1 MATVQP
7 ASSPTGVR
15 EPPTRLGAVLLQI
28 GPGLVVTG
36 SVIGSGELINT
47 PKRAAEFGFA
57 LLWVVLL
64 SCVIKWWLQVEL
76 GRYCMANNLTTVQA
90 LNSLPGPRW
99 RKTHLVALLYG
110 VGYIFSMA
118 TLGGILTATAG
129 LLRDVLGW
137 DVRVAAA
144 VLYAVTLLLLYRG
157 LYATLET
164 AVTLMVA
171 GFSLSVLICLAL
183 VQASPYRVSW
193 EQLTD
198 GFTLRIPPG
207 AGYAIISLIGAL
219 GTTANEMFMY
229 PYWLLEGGYA
239 RHVGPRPSGGTEE
252 ETTLWCRRARGWI
265 QVMKVDAFC
274 ATALATVVT
283 LGYYLVGA
291 AVLGGRDVG
300 GLSVVKDVSRIYTE
314 TFGAWSYAVFMLGA
328 FCTLF
333 STLVVVSAATGRM
346 GADFTASLG
355 YIRWDDA
362 SARTRVIRLFTFAFL
377 TIWLTMAFFMTR
389 PENYVMFGQAV
400 NGLIN
405 TPLLMLGIVVMAFR
419 VDRMLRMGPV
429 AAVLLLLSV
438 AILTLTLVA
447 SVPEMLRNLGS
458 VFAGLANR

>member
-1 MATVQP
+1 MAMRETEP
-7 ASSPTGVR
+7 SSAEVR
-15 EPPTRLGAVLLQI
+15 EPPRRLGAVLAQI

-57 LLWVVLL
+57 LLWIVIL

-76 GRYCMANNLTTVQA
+76 GRYCLTNNLTTVQA
-90 LNSLPGPRW
+90 INTLPGPRF
-99 RKTHLVALLYG
+99 RKTHLIALLYG
-110 VGYIFSMA
+110 FGYVFSMA

-129 LLRDVLGW
+129 LLRDTLGW
-137 DVRVAAA
+137 DVRLGA
-144 VLYAVTLLLLYRG
+144 VLLYGATIALLYGG
-157 LYATLET
+157 LYRTLET
-164 AVTLMVA
+164 AVTILVA

-183 VQASPYRVSW
+183 VQSSPYGVSTS
-193 EQLTD
+193 ELAE

-207 AGYAIISLIGAL
+207 AGYAVISLIGAL

-239 RHVGPRPSGGTEE
+239 RRVGGRERPSPSEG
-252 ETTLWCRRARGWI
+252 WYSRARGWLH
-265 QVMKVDAFC
+265 VMKVDAFC

-283 LGYYLVGA
+283 MGYFLVGA

-300 GLSVVKDVSRIYTE
+300 GLDVVKDVSRIYTE
-314 TFGAWSYAVFMLGA
+314 TFGAWSYIVFMFGG

-362 SARTRVIRLFTFAFL
+362 AARTRSIRSFTLLFL
-377 TIWLTMAFFMTR
+377 TIWLGMAFFMTR
-389 PENYVMFGQAV
+389 PENYVAFGQAV

-405 TPLLMLGIVVMAFR
+405 TPLLMIAVLMMAFR
-419 VDRMLRMGPV
+419 VDRRLRMGPL
-429 AAVLLLLSV
+429 AGFFLLASV
-438 AILTLTLVA
+438 ALLALTLATSA
-447 SVPEMLRNLGS
+447 PEMLANLGK
-458 VFAGLANR
+458 VFAGLRND